1 LKTRSG
7 LARNQNLPFLD
18 GHYLAAR
25 SLLIN
30 GRPQRSIRT
39 IAKAIYYSYGHHED
53 MALYQEVLGDALR
66 AQNVPSK
73 AKRAYEAGVY
83 AANAAGQKK
92 IARRLQRKINSL
104 ARQFSTPRGGR

>member
-1 LKTRSG
+1 
-7 LARNQNLPFLD
+7 
-18 GHYLAAR
+18 
-25 SLLIN
+25 
-30 GRPQRSIRT
+30 
-39 IAKAIYYSYGHHED
+39 

-104 ARQFSTPRGGR
+104 ARQFSTPRGGGDTAPYLTCFSVKTLMFSRTRSARATLAFKSSSSGARIRA